1 MSYCCALQGMFQIYT
16 TYWTNIPGYEERA
29 ICSFCKKK
37 NNEEIVESK
46 QHMWLDCEN
55 NNQNQAWETTK
66 KIWQKC
72 TPQPWPLLLMGLIRG
87 SPTLSFENDCNK
99 DTKRLW
105 TLISMMIWTIWKS
118 RNKST
123 ILDQDVTPKETRAT
137 LIELIKDLIRKRW
150 ITTCFLEEG
159 ERITCQCEIWKIWVD
174 KKFANFGPKLGAT
187 FDLS

>member
-1 MSYCCALQGMFQIYT
+1 
-16 TYWTNIPGYEERA
+16 
-29 ICSFCKKK
+29 
-37 NNEEIVESK
+37 
-46 QHMWLDCEN
+46 
-55 NNQNQAWETTK
+55 
-66 KIWQKC
+66 
-72 TPQPWPLLLMGLIRG
+72 
-87 SPTLSFENDCNK
+87 
-99 DTKRLW
+99 
-105 TLISMMIWTIWKS
+105 MMIWTIWKS

-150 ITTCFLEEG
+150 ITTRFLEEG